1 MEAEQ
6 SGWELFFQL
15 IILDGSNGRT
25 ATLDRIDPKVLRV
38 KSWDMKQFSLV
49 SKLNFSFYENSDT
62 LTQKTEI
69 FKSLFCKFSL
79 LWAIVIKKIMLK
91 WLIVNWFE
99 LTEQLIRL
107 WNHQQRIWN
116 SSLSVWCPSFLQL
129 RCNAFL
135 YASNSTQSC
144 QV

>member
-6 SGWELFFQL
+6 SGGELFFLL

-79 LWAIVIKKIMLK
+79 LWAIVIKKTSKTEVLQTPSAIE
-91 WLIVNWFE
+91 VNIG
-99 LTEQLIRL
+99 QG
-107 WNHQQRIWN
+107 
-116 SSLSVWCPSFLQL
+116 VK
-129 RCNAFL
+129 
-135 YASNSTQSC
+135 
-144 QV
+144 